1 MEMPSRSLICAR
13 ENIWK
18 ARGELLNTWVLEIRK
33 DEINFTMQQ
42 AASTMRHLRLV
53 LMILMMMIL
62 SHSVCVD
69 SRALRSVGTDE
80 SSVEISSSS
89 SSSSSSSANSA
100 NNKDLTVRVLVKEQV
115 FTLASGPSR
124 KGSGH

>member
-1 MEMPSRSLICAR
+1 M
-13 ENIWK
+13 
-18 ARGELLNTWVLEIRK
+18 NTRVLEIRK
-33 DEINFTMQQ
+33 DEINFTTQQ
-42 AASTMRHLRLV
+42 ATSTMRHLRLV

-62 SHSVCVD
+62 SHSICVD
-69 SRALRSVGTDE
+69 SRALRSGGTDE
-80 SSVEISSSS
+80 SSVEISS

>member
-62 SHSVCVD
+62 SHSICVD
-69 SRALRSVGTDE
+69 SRALRSGGTDE
-80 SSVEISSSS
+80 SSVEISSS

>member
-1 MEMPSRSLICAR
+1 MEMPSRSLICGR

-42 AASTMRHLRLV
+42 ATSTMRHLRLV

-62 SHSVCVD
+62 SHSICVD
-69 SRALRSVGTDE
+69 SRALRSGGTDE

>member
-1 MEMPSRSLICAR
+1 
-13 ENIWK
+13 
-18 ARGELLNTWVLEIRK
+18 
-33 DEINFTMQQ
+33 MQQ

-69 SRALRSVGTDE
+69 SRALRSGGTDE

-89 SSSSSSSANSA
+89 SSSSASADSA
-100 NNKDLTVRVLVKEQV
+100 NNKDLTVRVSVKEQV